1 MSLGE
6 SFAGGAAKTGMA
18 ENAAIRPAAA
28 KLAIP
33 ARIGSLHS
41 P

>member
-6 SFAGGAAKTGMA
+6 SFAGGAAKLGATVK
-18 ENAAIRPAAA
+18 AAKMPPAA

-41 P
+41 L

>member
-6 SFAGGAAKTGMA
+6 SFAGGAAKTCA
-18 ENAAIRPAAA
+18 TVKAARTPPAA

-33 ARIGSLHS
+33 ARIGGLHS
-41 P
+41 S